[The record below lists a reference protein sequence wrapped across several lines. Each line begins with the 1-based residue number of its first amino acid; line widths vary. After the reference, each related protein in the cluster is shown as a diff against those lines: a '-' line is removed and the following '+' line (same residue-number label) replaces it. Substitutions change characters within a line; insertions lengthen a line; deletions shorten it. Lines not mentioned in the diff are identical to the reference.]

1 MNNEK
6 IAIVTD
12 SSSSIDFLPHK
23 QYDNIFL
30 VRMPIHFGSDEY
42 IDGVTITVEEF
53 YARIDQEDII
63 PTTSQP
69 SLGETLEL
77 YEKLRDEGYTDII
90 HLPISRG
97 ISGYYQSLFAIKDMI
112 TGINIHIVDTKC
124 TAVILGYIVL
134 EAARLTKENK
144 SVQEVLEYC
153 DYLANN
159 YKVYFIVDDL
169 KYLVK
174 NGRLSNAAGFIG
186 KVLNIK
192 PILTFNYE
200 GQIIGIE
207 KIRTRKRAI
216 RHIIDLILEETKQYK
231 RVQYLMSYA
240 YNPPLIEELKEATK
254 ENFDLNVFF
263 ESVMPSVIGAHV
275 GSGICGLGYFI
286 LEK

>member
-1 MNNEK
+1 MSNEK

-12 SSSSIDFLPHK
+12 SSSSLDFLPN
-23 QYDNIFL
+23 QYDNIFI

-42 IDGVTITVEEF
+42 IDGLTITVEEF
-53 YARIDQEDII
+53 YSRIDKESII

-77 YEKLRDEGYTDII
+77 YEKLRDEGYIDII

-97 ISGYYQSLFAIKDMI
+97 ISGYYQALFFIKDMVE
-112 TGINIHIVDTKC
+112 GVNVHIVDTKC

-134 EAARLTKENK
+134 EAARLVSENK
-144 SVQEVLEYC
+144 SVLEVLEYC

-159 YKVYFIVDDL
+159 FKVYFIVDDL
-169 KYLVK
+169 KYLIK
-174 NGRLSNAAGFIG
+174 NGRLSNAAGFVGSIL
-186 KVLNIK
+186 KIK
-192 PILTFNYE
+192 PILTFNEE

-207 KIRTRKRAI
+207 KIRTTKRAI
-216 RHIIDLILEETKQYK
+216 NHIIDLINQDTQKYK
-231 RVQYLMSYA
+231 KVQYLMSYA
-240 YNPPLIEELKEATK
+240 YNPPLIEEFKSMVSES
-254 ENFDLNVFF
+254 FDLNVFF

-275 GSGICGLGYFI
+275 GSGIIGLGYFI

>member
-1 MNNEK
+1 MSNEK

-12 SSSSIDFLPHK
+12 SSSSLDFLPN
-23 QYDNIFL
+23 QYDNIFI

-42 IDGVTITVEEF
+42 IDGLTITVEEF
-53 YARIDQEDII
+53 YSRIDKESII

-97 ISGYYQSLFAIKDMI
+97 ISGYYQALFSIKDMVE
-112 TGINIHIVDTKC
+112 GVNVHIVDTKC

-134 EAARLTKENK
+134 ETARLVSENK
-144 SVQEVLEYC
+144 SVLEVLEYC

-159 YKVYFIVDDL
+159 FKVYFIVDDL
-169 KYLVK
+169 KYLIK
-174 NGRLSNAAGFIG
+174 NGRLSNAAGFVGSIL
-186 KVLNIK
+186 KIK
-192 PILTFNYE
+192 PILTFNEE

-207 KIRTRKRAI
+207 KIRTTKRAI
-216 RHIIDLILEETKQYK
+216 NHIIDLIIQDTQKYK
-231 RVQYLMSYA
+231 KVQYLMSYA
-240 YNPPLIEELKEATK
+240 YNPPLIEEFKSMVSES
-254 ENFDLNVFF
+254 FDLNVFF

-275 GSGICGLGYFI
+275 GSGIIGLGYFI

>member
-97 ISGYYQSLFAIKDMI
+97 ISGYYHSLFAIKDMI

>member
-1 MNNEK
+1 MSNEK

-12 SSSSIDFLPHK
+12 SSSSLDFLPN
-23 QYDNIFL
+23 QYDNIFI

-42 IDGVTITVEEF
+42 IDGLTITVEEF
-53 YARIDQEDII
+53 YSRIDKESII

-77 YEKLRDEGYTDII
+77 YEKLRDEGYIDII

-97 ISGYYQSLFAIKDMI
+97 ISGYYQALFSIKDMVE
-112 TGINIHIVDTKC
+112 GVNVHIVDTKC

-134 EAARLTKENK
+134 EAARLVSESK
-144 SVQEVLEYC
+144 SVLEVLEYC

-159 YKVYFIVDDL
+159 FKVYFIVDDL
-169 KYLVK
+169 KYLIK
-174 NGRLSNAAGFIG
+174 NGRLSNAAGFVGSIL
-186 KVLNIK
+186 KIK
-192 PILTFNYE
+192 PILTFNEE

-207 KIRTRKRAI
+207 KIRTTKRAI
-216 RHIIDLILEETKQYK
+216 NHIIDLIIQDTQKYK
-231 RVQYLMSYA
+231 KVQYLMSYA
-240 YNPPLIEELKEATK
+240 YNPPLIEEFKSMVSES
-254 ENFDLNVFF
+254 FDLNVFF

-275 GSGICGLGYFI
+275 GSGIIGLGYFI

>member
-231 RVQYLMSYA
+231 RIQYLMSYA

>member
-1 MNNEK
+1 MSNEK

-12 SSSSIDFLPHK
+12 SSSSLDFLPN
-23 QYDNIFL
+23 QYDNIFI

-42 IDGVTITVEEF
+42 IDGLTITVEEF
-53 YARIDQEDII
+53 YSRIDKESII

-77 YEKLRDEGYTDII
+77 YEKLRDEGYIDII

-97 ISGYYQSLFAIKDMI
+97 ISGYYQALFFIKDMVE
-112 TGINIHIVDTKC
+112 GVNVHIVDTKC

-134 EAARLTKENK
+134 EAARLVSENK
-144 SVQEVLEYC
+144 SVLEVLEYC

-159 YKVYFIVDDL
+159 FKVYFIVDDL
-169 KYLVK
+169 KYLIK
-174 NGRLSNAAGFIG
+174 NGRLSNAAGFVGSIL
-186 KVLNIK
+186 KIK
-192 PILTFNYE
+192 PILTFNEE

-207 KIRTRKRAI
+207 KIRTTKRAI
-216 RHIIDLILEETKQYK
+216 NHIIDLIIQDTQKYK
-231 RVQYLMSYA
+231 KVQYLMSYA
-240 YNPPLIEELKEATK
+240 YNPPLIEEFKSMVSES
-254 ENFDLNVFF
+254 FDLNVFF

-275 GSGICGLGYFI
+275 GSGIIGLGYFI

>member
-1 MNNEK
+1 MSNEK

-12 SSSSIDFLPHK
+12 SSSSLDFLPN
-23 QYDNIFL
+23 QYDNIFI

-42 IDGVTITVEEF
+42 IDGLTITVEEF
-53 YARIDQEDII
+53 YSRIDKESII

-97 ISGYYQSLFAIKDMI
+97 ISGYYQALFSIKDMVE
-112 TGINIHIVDTKC
+112 GVNVHIVDTKC

-134 EAARLTKENK
+134 EAARLVSESK
-144 SVQEVLEYC
+144 SVLEVLEYC

-159 YKVYFIVDDL
+159 FKVYFIVDDL
-169 KYLVK
+169 KYLIK
-174 NGRLSNAAGFIG
+174 NGRLSNAAGFVGSIL
-186 KVLNIK
+186 KIK
-192 PILTFNYE
+192 PILTFNEE

-207 KIRTRKRAI
+207 KIRTTKRAI
-216 RHIIDLILEETKQYK
+216 NHIIDLIIQDTQKYK
-231 RVQYLMSYA
+231 KVQYLMSYA
-240 YNPPLIEELKEATK
+240 YNPPLIEEFKSMVSES
-254 ENFDLNVFF
+254 FDLNVFF

-275 GSGICGLGYFI
+275 GSGIIGLGYFI

>member
-1 MNNEK
+1 MSNEK

-12 SSSSIDFLPHK
+12 SSSSLDFLPN
-23 QYDNIFL
+23 QYDNTFN

-42 IDGVTITVEEF
+42 IDGLTITVEEF
-53 YARIDQEDII
+53 YSRIDKESII

-97 ISGYYQSLFAIKDMI
+97 ISGYYQALFSIKDMVE
-112 TGINIHIVDTKC
+112 GVNVHIVDTKC

-134 EAARLTKENK
+134 EAARLVSENK
-144 SVQEVLEYC
+144 SVLEVLEYC

-159 YKVYFIVDDL
+159 FKVYFIVDDL
-169 KYLVK
+169 KYLIK
-174 NGRLSNAAGFIG
+174 NGRLSNAAGFVGSIL
-186 KVLNIK
+186 KIK
-192 PILTFNYE
+192 PILTFNEE

-207 KIRTRKRAI
+207 KIRTTKRAI
-216 RHIIDLILEETKQYK
+216 NHIIDLIIQDTQKYK
-231 RVQYLMSYA
+231 KVQYLMSYA
-240 YNPPLIEELKEATK
+240 YNPPLIEEFKSMVSES
-254 ENFDLNVFF
+254 FDLNVFF

-275 GSGICGLGYFI
+275 GSGIIGLGYFI

>member
-1 MNNEK
+1 MSNEK

-12 SSSSIDFLPHK
+12 SSSSLDFLPN
-23 QYDNIFL
+23 QYDNIFI

-42 IDGVTITVEEF
+42 IDGLTITVEEF
-53 YARIDQEDII
+53 YSRIDKESII
-63 PTTSQP
+63 LTTSQP

-97 ISGYYQSLFAIKDMI
+97 ISGYYQALFSIKDMVE
-112 TGINIHIVDTKC
+112 GVNVHIVDTKC

-134 EAARLTKENK
+134 EAARLVSESK
-144 SVQEVLEYC
+144 SVLEVLEYC

-159 YKVYFIVDDL
+159 FKVYFIVDDL
-169 KYLVK
+169 KYLIK
-174 NGRLSNAAGFIG
+174 NGRLSNAAGFVGSIL
-186 KVLNIK
+186 KIK
-192 PILTFNYE
+192 PILTFNEE

-207 KIRTRKRAI
+207 KIRTTKRAI
-216 RHIIDLILEETKQYK
+216 NHIIDLIIQDTQKYK
-231 RVQYLMSYA
+231 KVQYLMSYA
-240 YNPPLIEELKEATK
+240 YNPPLIEEFKSMVSES
-254 ENFDLNVFF
+254 FDLNVFF

-275 GSGICGLGYFI
+275 GSGIIGLGYFI

>member
-1 MNNEK
+1 MSNEK

-12 SSSSIDFLPHK
+12 SSSSLDFLPN
-23 QYDNIFL
+23 QYDNIFI

-42 IDGVTITVEEF
+42 IDGLTITVEEF
-53 YARIDQEDII
+53 YSRIDKESII

-97 ISGYYQSLFAIKDMI
+97 ISGYYQALFSIKDMVE
-112 TGINIHIVDTKC
+112 GVNVHIVDTKC

-134 EAARLTKENK
+134 EAARLVSENK
-144 SVQEVLEYC
+144 SVLEVLEYC

-159 YKVYFIVDDL
+159 FKVYFIVDDL
-169 KYLVK
+169 KYLIK
-174 NGRLSNAAGFIG
+174 NGRLSNAAGFVGSIL
-186 KVLNIK
+186 KIK
-192 PILTFNYE
+192 PILTFNEE

-207 KIRTRKRAI
+207 KIRTTKRAI
-216 RHIIDLILEETKQYK
+216 NHIIDLIIQDTQKYK
-231 RVQYLMSYA
+231 KVQYLMSYA
-240 YNPPLIEELKEATK
+240 YNPPLIEEFKSMVSES
-254 ENFDLNVFF
+254 FDLNVFF

-275 GSGICGLGYFI
+275 GSGIIGLGYFI

>member
-1 MNNEK
+1 MSNEK

-12 SSSSIDFLPHK
+12 SSSSLDFLPN
-23 QYDNIFL
+23 QYDNIFI

-42 IDGVTITVEEF
+42 IDGLTITVEEF
-53 YARIDQEDII
+53 YSRIDKESII

-77 YEKLRDEGYTDII
+77 YEKLRDEGYIDII

-97 ISGYYQSLFAIKDMI
+97 ISGYYQALFSIKDMVE
-112 TGINIHIVDTKC
+112 GVNVHIVDTKC

-134 EAARLTKENK
+134 ETARLVSENK
-144 SVQEVLEYC
+144 SVLEVLEYC

-159 YKVYFIVDDL
+159 FKVYFIVDDL
-169 KYLVK
+169 KYLIK
-174 NGRLSNAAGFIG
+174 NGRLSNAAGFVGSIL
-186 KVLNIK
+186 KIK
-192 PILTFNYE
+192 PILTFNEE

-207 KIRTRKRAI
+207 KIRTTKRAI
-216 RHIIDLILEETKQYK
+216 NHIIDLIIQDTQKYK
-231 RVQYLMSYA
+231 KVQYLMSYA
-240 YNPPLIEELKEATK
+240 YNPPLIEEFKSMVSES
-254 ENFDLNVFF
+254 FDLNVFF

-275 GSGICGLGYFI
+275 GSGIIGLGYFI

>member
-42 IDGVTITVEEF
+42 VDGVTITVEEF

>member
-1 MNNEK
+1 MSNEK

-12 SSSSIDFLPHK
+12 SSSSLDFLPN
-23 QYDNIFL
+23 QYDNIFI

-42 IDGVTITVEEF
+42 IDGLTITVEEF
-53 YARIDQEDII
+53 YSRIDKESII

-77 YEKLRDEGYTDII
+77 YEKLHDEGYTDII

-97 ISGYYQSLFAIKDMI
+97 ISGYYQALFSIKDMVE
-112 TGINIHIVDTKC
+112 GVNVHIVDTKC

-134 EAARLTKENK
+134 EAARLVSENK
-144 SVQEVLEYC
+144 SVLEVLEYC

-159 YKVYFIVDDL
+159 FKVYFIVDDL
-169 KYLVK
+169 KYLIK
-174 NGRLSNAAGFIG
+174 NGRLSNAAGFVGSIL
-186 KVLNIK
+186 KIK
-192 PILTFNYE
+192 PILTFNEE

-207 KIRTRKRAI
+207 KIRTTKRAI
-216 RHIIDLILEETKQYK
+216 NHIIDLIIQDTQKYK
-231 RVQYLMSYA
+231 KVQYLMSYA
-240 YNPPLIEELKEATK
+240 YNPPLIEEFKSMVSES
-254 ENFDLNVFF
+254 FDLNVFF

-275 GSGICGLGYFI
+275 GSGIIGLGYFI

>member
-1 MNNEK
+1 MSNEK

-12 SSSSIDFLPHK
+12 SSSSLDFLPN
-23 QYDNIFL
+23 QYDNIFI

-42 IDGVTITVEEF
+42 IDGLTITVEEF
-53 YARIDQEDII
+53 YSRIDKESII

-97 ISGYYQSLFAIKDMI
+97 ISGYYQALFSIKD
-112 TGINIHIVDTKC
+112 TVEGVNVHIVDTKC

-134 EAARLTKENK
+134 EAARLVSESK
-144 SVQEVLEYC
+144 SVLEVLEYC

-159 YKVYFIVDDL
+159 FKVYFIVDDL
-169 KYLVK
+169 KYLIK
-174 NGRLSNAAGFIG
+174 NGRLSNAAGFVGSIL
-186 KVLNIK
+186 KIK
-192 PILTFNYE
+192 PILTFNEE

-207 KIRTRKRAI
+207 KIRTTKRAI
-216 RHIIDLILEETKQYK
+216 NHIIDLIIQDTQKYK
-231 RVQYLMSYA
+231 KVQYLMSYA
-240 YNPPLIEELKEATK
+240 YNPPLIEEFKSMVSES
-254 ENFDLNVFF
+254 FDLNVFF

-275 GSGICGLGYFI
+275 GSGIIGLGYFI

>member
-1 MNNEK
+1 MSNEK

-12 SSSSIDFLPHK
+12 SSSSLDFLPN
-23 QYDNIFL
+23 QYDNIFI

-42 IDGVTITVEEF
+42 IDGLTITVEEF
-53 YARIDQEDII
+53 YSRIDKESII

-97 ISGYYQSLFAIKDMI
+97 ISGYYQALFFIKDMVE
-112 TGINIHIVDTKC
+112 GVNVHIVDTKC

-134 EAARLTKENK
+134 EAARLVSENK
-144 SVQEVLEYC
+144 SVLEVLEYC

-159 YKVYFIVDDL
+159 FKVYFIVDDL
-169 KYLVK
+169 KYLIK
-174 NGRLSNAAGFIG
+174 NGRLSNAAGFVGSIL
-186 KVLNIK
+186 KIK
-192 PILTFNYE
+192 PILTFNEE

-207 KIRTRKRAI
+207 KIRTTKRAI
-216 RHIIDLILEETKQYK
+216 NHIIDLIIQDTQKYK
-231 RVQYLMSYA
+231 KVQYLMSYA
-240 YNPPLIEELKEATK
+240 YNPPLIEEFKSMVSES
-254 ENFDLNVFF
+254 FDLNVFF

-275 GSGICGLGYFI
+275 GSGIIGLGYFI